1 LYIYIFRALGYYDV
15 EGLSRQGRNILK
27 EDEMRKQSTESDVTY
42 RPDFSQMVP
51 FKPKIQ
57 WNPGE
62 HVAPGI
68 L

>member
-1 LYIYIFRALGYYDV
+1 
-15 EGLSRQGRNILK
+15 
-27 EDEMRKQSTESDVTY
+27 MRKQSTESDVSY

-51 FKPKIQ
+51 YKPKIQ

-68 L
+68 VWSISCVCIFCNNLIFL